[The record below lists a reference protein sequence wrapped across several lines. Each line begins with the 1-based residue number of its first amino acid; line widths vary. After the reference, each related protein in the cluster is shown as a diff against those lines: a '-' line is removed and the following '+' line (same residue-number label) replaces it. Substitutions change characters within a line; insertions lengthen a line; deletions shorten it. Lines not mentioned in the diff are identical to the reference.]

1 MASEERAPRGCGCA
15 CLGRREVVVGA
26 AAAIATAAGGAPAGA
41 EPNERRPQVGDI
53 LVHSVGPNKGRPVM
67 VDELVLDGPQH
78 LAFPM
83 DPSGLVLDGLRFNE
97 VVVVR
102 VDPDKLDPEARPG
115 SADGV
120 VVYSAICTHEACAV
134 SMWNDHEKMLV
145 CSCHGSMYDP
155 RERARVVFGPAQRR
169 LAQLPIRIEDG
180 RVVVAGPFLGRLGP
194 QRSS

>member
-1 MASEERAPRGCGCA
+1 MEEEREPLDCGCSGI
-15 CLGRREVVVGA
+15 GRREVVVGGA
-26 AAAIATAAGGAPAGA
+26 AVIATAAGATRAGA
-41 EPNERRPQVGDI
+41 EPNERRPQAGDV
-53 LVHSVGPNKGRPVM
+53 LVHSTGPRRGLPVL
-67 VDELVLDGPQH
+67 VDELVLDGPQQ

-102 VDPDKLDPEARPG
+102 VDPDKLNPEAKPG

-134 SMWNDHEKMLV
+134 SMWNDHEKMMV

-169 LAQLPIRIEDG
+169 LAQLPIRVEEG
-180 RVVVAGPFLGRLGP
+180 RLVVTGPFLGRLGP
-194 QRSS
+194 VRSS